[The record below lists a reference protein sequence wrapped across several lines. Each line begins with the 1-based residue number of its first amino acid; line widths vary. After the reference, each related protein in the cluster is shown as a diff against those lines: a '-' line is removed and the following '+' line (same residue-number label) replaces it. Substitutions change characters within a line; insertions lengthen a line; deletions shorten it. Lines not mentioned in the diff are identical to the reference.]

1 GQNFTS
7 DKDLYTDSR

>member
-1 GQNFTS
+1 WNETS